1 MKDDIR
7 ALLLHLHESPV
18 AALKL
23 ALENH
28 FIWTERARSCEEA
41 TASLAGSNPPHL
53 VFTDTDLP
61 DGTWCD
67 VLDLAARASL
77 PVSVIV
83 VSPVADVP
91 LYIDVMERRA
101 FDFITH
107 SFTTAELTHILRCA
121 VENVRTRR
129 QEHMRRPAKGL
140 KKGIRPDK
148 ACLKKT

>member
-7 ALLLHLHESPV
+7 ALLLHSHESPV

-28 FIWTERARSCEEA
+28 FIWTERARSFKEA
-41 TASLAGSNPPHL
+41 TLSLVGSNPPHL

-61 DGTWCD
+61 DGIWSD

-91 LYIDVMERRA
+91 LYMDVMERRA
-101 FDFITH
+101 FEFITH
-107 SFTTAELTHILRCA
+107 SFTAAELTPILRCA
-121 VENVRTRR
+121 IESVTSRR
-129 QEHMRRPAKGL
+129 EKYVSLPEKSLNKGFRPERVLL
-140 KKGIRPDK
+140 KK
-148 ACLKKT
+148 A

>member
-7 ALLLHLHESPV
+7 ALLLQSHESPV

-91 LYIDVMERRA
+91 LYIDVMRRSA

-107 SFTTAELTHILRCA
+107 SFTTAELTYILRYA
-121 VENVRTRR
+121 VENVRSRR
-129 QEHMRRPAKGL
+129 EQQKRLPIKSL
-140 KKGIRPDK
+140 KKGFRPLK